1 MSSKAA
7 AKGKKKKATSGIA
20 LPTMG
25 GEEDLGTGEVVLAKI
40 GLLPLLPGMIA
51 AVSELP
57 PFMLHPR
64 PTTGTASSKN
74 KKDTDIAEKSYPVR
88 FFPKGDYE
96 SKREAMQVLAT
107 GNESNAESD
116 APDTTTPAGK
126 GSEDKQ
132 KSPPRKTKT
141 TALAPVSGSARKIGP
156 KSRTVGPKSRAA
168 GLPNPKVG
176 PTRRKIG
183 PSSRIM
189 GSGRQTGEREREKDE
204 SEAIEVDVESE
215 EEMERDV
222 ASTTHSNDDG
232 ESVTLLTFNRRTKRA
247 ALEEPLIVFEPPTR
261 KKGNTH
267 TRGQKATE
275 DRAAKRRKIEDGMYT
290 ISRQRMEELQ
300 NDPDANL
307 LVKWRR
313 ELQAALFS
321 QNDDTVER
329 SAELLRDVDN
339 IFKSLAWFGTLT
351 MEYLAYSKLLTVMKR
366 IAFADDGPILRAD
379 EHRFYERA
387 AAFVVKWEAVLG
399 GRKIED

>member
-88 FFPKGDYE
+88 FFPKGDYGWAPLRGIARLSPQHIAAFLE
-96 SKREAMQVLAT
+96 NKISD
-107 GNESNAESD
+107 ESD
-116 APDTTTPAGK
+116 ERLYGI
-126 GSEDKQ
+126 GN
-132 KSPPRKTKT
+132 
-141 TALAPVSGSARKIGP
+141 ARVIKAYQA
-156 KSRTVGPKSRAA
+156 SRTVGPKSRAA

-329 SAELLRDVDN
+329 LLLRDVDN

>member
-57 PFMLHPR
+57 AFMLHPR
-64 PTTGTASSKN
+64 PTIGTASSKN

-88 FFPKGDYE
+88 FFPKGDYPQHIAAFLE
-96 SKREAMQVLAT
+96 NKISD
-107 GNESNAESD
+107 ESD
-116 APDTTTPAGK
+116 ERLYGIGNARVIKAYQAERPSRGA
-126 GSEDKQ
+126 
-132 KSPPRKTKT
+132 KT
-141 TALAPVSGSARKIGP
+141 TAPAPVSGSARKIGP

-168 GLPNPKVG
+168 GLPNPEVG

-189 GSGRQTGEREREKDE
+189 GSGRRTGEREREKDG

-215 EEMERDV
+215 EEMERDF

-232 ESVTLLTFNRRTKRA
+232 ERVTLLTFNPPTKRA
-247 ALEEPLIVFEPPTR
+247 ALEDPLIVFKPPTR
-261 KKGNTH
+261 KKGNTD
-267 TRGQKATE
+267 TRGHKATE

-290 ISRQRMEELQ
+290 ISRQRLEELQ

-339 IFKSLAWFGTLT
+339 IFKSLDWFGTLT
-351 MEYLAYSKLLTVMKR
+351 TEYLAYSKLLTVMKR

-379 EHRFYERA
+379 EYRFYERA
-387 AAFVVKWEAVLG
+387 AAFVVKWEAVLD
-399 GRKIED
+399 GRKIEG

>member
-1 MSSKAA
+1 
-7 AKGKKKKATSGIA
+7 
-20 LPTMG
+20 MG
-25 GEEDLGTGEVVLAKI
+25 GEEDLGTGEVNLKGYRPNTIKPVGHSCGA
-40 GLLPLLPGMIA
+40 LLSPQHIA
-51 AVSELP
+51 AFLENKISDESDERLYGIGNARVIKAYQANGAQAADPEKWL
-57 PFMLHPR
+57 
-64 PTTGTASSKN
+64 ASL
-74 KKDTDIAEKSYPVR
+74 AEEEEEALVVKANAKRAGP
-88 FFPKGDYE
+88 GD
-96 SKREAMQVLAT
+96 R
-107 GNESNAESD
+107 NESNAESD

-232 ESVTLLTFNRRTKRA
+232 ESVTLLTFNRRTKQA
-247 ALEEPLIVFEPPTR
+247 ALEDPLIVFEPPTR